1 MKTKIPTDPP
11 SLKAFSQTKKEKKNQ
26 RLAQALRENLRKR
39 KEQARLR
46 KSFPLLIQKEKNDVH
61 PKS

>member
-1 MKTKIPTDPP
+1 METKTPTTP
-11 SLKAFSQTKKEKKNQ
+11 SSPVPFSQEKKEKKNQ

-46 KSFPLLIQKEKNDVH
+46 KSLFSTRLREQN
-61 PKS
+61 

>member
-1 MKTKIPTDPP
+1 METKTPAAPP
-11 SLKAFSQTKKEKKNQ
+11 SLKSFSQTKKEKKTQ

-39 KEQARLR
+39 KEQSRLR
-46 KSFPLLIQKEKNDVH
+46 KSSSLPIQKEKNDLH